1 MVTAPPPQPGGG
13 PPGPFRSNRCVACG
27 GELSGTQATGRPQRD
42 DHLPNCTVFDRALQ
56 VMRYAEELRRTAS
69 ETTGRSVFRADR
81 RQQRYLQK
89 KAKELSAAACADS
102 PALAVGRLA
111 RQYEGEH
118 GRGGKEAA
126 IAEILMQACMALAQ
140 GQDPAPITSLSE

>member
-56 VMRYAEELRRTAS
+56 VMRYAEELRRAAS
-69 ETTGRSVFRADR
+69 GATGRSVFRADH

-89 KAKELSAAACADS
+89 KAKELSAAACADG

-118 GRGGKEAA
+118 GKGGKEAA

-140 GQDPAPITSLSE
+140 GQDPAPITSLSG